1 MILAA
6 IRLALMVMFGLFII
20 NLIVVIAGVIIA
32 AIASIFLDN
41 D

>member
-20 NLIVVIAGVIIA
+20 NLIVVVAVLIIG
-32 AIASIFLDN
+32 AIGKFLGD

>member
-20 NLIVVIAGVIIA
+20 DLIIVIAVLIIG
-32 AIASIFLDN
+32 AIGKFLGD